1 MRKLLVIALLVLLLL
16 ISCSEKT
23 ISDSRFVLG
32 TLCYIELHGTDDDEI
47 LQGAFSL
54 LYDIDSRIS
63 RYDEGSYIA
72 KINSNA
78 GISPVAVPDD
88 IYNLI
93 KRTLEFAE
101 DTDGIFNPAIGP
113 LSALWGLGTESQH
126 LPSEEEIQ
134 AVLPLL
140 DWRNITLDDEAMT
153 VYLHIPGMAL
163 DLGGAGKGW
172 ASDLVRDYLLEEGVE
187 NALINLGGN
196 IVAMGRIEGRP
207 WTIGIQTPGEPSGAY
222 FERVSAE
229 DESIVTS
236 GGYQRYFVSNGK
248 TYHHI
253 LSSSTGY
260 PAETDLISATAIG
273 DDGLLLDMLSTAMFA
288 SGSDEAAALA
298 GKYGIRA
305 ILLTD
310 DLSIIDTSG
319 T

>member
-1 MRKLLVIALLVLLLL
+1 M
-16 ISCSEKT
+16 
-23 ISDSRFVLG
+23 
-32 TLCYIELHGTDDDEI
+32 
-47 LQGAFSL
+47 
-54 LYDIDSRIS
+54 
-63 RYDEGSYIA
+63 
-72 KINSNA
+72 
-78 GISPVAVPDD
+78 
-88 IYNLI
+88 
-93 KRTLEFAE
+93 
-101 DTDGIFNPAIGP
+101 
-113 LSALWGLGTESQH
+113 
-126 LPSEEEIQ
+126 
-134 AVLPLL
+134 
-140 DWRNITLDDEAMT
+140 
-153 VYLHIPGMAL
+153 
-163 DLGGAGKGW
+163 
-172 ASDLVRDYLLEEGVE
+172 
-187 NALINLGGN
+187 
-196 IVAMGRIEGRP
+196 
-207 WTIGIQTPGEPSGAY
+207 
-222 FERVSAE
+222 SAE